1 MFISRD
7 VNTVDV
13 ESMFS
18 EFGPKMYIKVN
29 KDMNGKD
36 SLAVTANKYFASP
49 VANWSVPFYM
59 AGYANQEANNTIFYY
74 GTAAEFQAPLE
85 FPVEMSADKNTIVIK
100 GFEANG
106 TKYYPNVIGED
117 YSQLTGTVYILE
129 KPIISDVV
137 LTRGWTDEPA
147 ETPATRAIKG
157 AQKMNAVDPV
167 DATHLVKYGKRTK
180 FEKMGAVKKVDYEFI
195 PYEQLMQNLEKYKN

>member
-1 MFISRD
+1 MR
-7 VNTVDV
+7 
-13 ESMFS
+13 
-18 EFGPKMYIKVN
+18 N
-29 KDMNGKD
+29 KKLTLLIAL
-36 SLAVTANKYFASP
+36 SILTIIAIAVFASP

-85 FPVEMSADKNTIVIK
+85 FPVELSEDMNTITIK

-147 ETPATRAIKG
+147 VATRSAKKG
-157 AQKMNAVDPV
+157 QSMNAVDPI
-167 DATHLVKYGKRTK
+167 DATHLVKYGKRSK
-180 FEKMGAVKKVDYEFI
+180 FEKMGRVEKVDFKFI
-195 PYEQLMQNLEKYKN
+195 PYNDLMQNLEKYKSNK